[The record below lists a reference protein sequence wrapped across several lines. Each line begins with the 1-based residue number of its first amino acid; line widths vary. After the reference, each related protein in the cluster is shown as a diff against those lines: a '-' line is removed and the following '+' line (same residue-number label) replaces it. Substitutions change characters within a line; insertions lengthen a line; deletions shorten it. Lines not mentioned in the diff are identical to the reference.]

1 MNDDITSELTART
14 PRRLLE
20 DLVQLARV
28 LAANGRPR
36 PEVELY
42 LVGGQLVKG
51 RLVDV
56 GAGDD
61 RGGPVAV
68 VAVGGTP
75 RSPAAAYVRIDQ
87 IAAVVV
93 ADAGVLVRAPN
104 TDAPP
109 PSRLE
114 LQRQAAARGD
124 ALAARL
130 DRALPV
136 QLAKDLDDDG
146 RRAVAAFLPV
156 LFDVLGG
163 IAADELGR
171 LALSAI
177 AVVEIGAAPM
187 PELWKEP
194 PDRLVLR
201 APRVPTD
208 AFTIATLRPALEKL
222 L

>member
-1 MNDDITSELTART
+1 MTDDITSELT
-14 PRRLLE
+14 RRLLE
-20 DLVQLARV
+20 NLAQLARV

-42 LVGGQLVKG
+42 LASGQLVKG
-51 RLVDV
+51 RLVEV

-61 RGGPVAV
+61 RQDSLIAV
-68 VAVGGTP
+68 VIVGGTP
-75 RSPAAAYVRIDQ
+75 RAPAAAYVRIDQ
-87 IAAVVV
+87 VVAVVV
-93 ADAGVLVRAPN
+93 ADAGVLTRAP
-104 TDAPP
+104 TSDAPP

-114 LQRQAAARGD
+114 LQRQATARGE

-146 RRAVAAFLPV
+146 RRAVAGFLPV
-156 LFDVLGG
+156 LFDVLAG
-163 IAADELGR
+163 IAADDLGR

-177 AVVEIGAAPM
+177 AVIEIGAAPIA
-187 PELWKEP
+187 ELWKEP

-201 APRVPTD
+201 APRIPTE
-208 AFTIATLRPALEKL
+208 AFTVATLRPAIEKL

>member
-1 MNDDITSELTART
+1 MNDDVTRELTART

-20 DLVQLARV
+20 DLAPLARV

-42 LVGGQLVKG
+42 LASGQLVKG
-51 RLVDV
+51 RLVEV

-68 VAVGGTP
+68 VIVGGTP
-75 RSPAAAYVRIDQ
+75 RAPAAAYVRIDQ
-87 IAAVVV
+87 VVAVVI
-93 ADAGVLVRAPN
+93 ADASVLVRAPV

-114 LQRQAAARGD
+114 LQRQAAAASEG
-124 ALAARL
+124 LAGRL
-130 DRALPV
+130 GHALPFEI
-136 QLAKDLDDDG
+136 ARDLDDDG

-156 LFDVLGG
+156 LVDVLVG

-177 AVVEIGAAPM
+177 AVVEISAAAM
-187 PELWKEP
+187 PELWKEG